1 MSAEPAAVKSATPP
15 RAVDPSVTLEQI
27 TSMWPAVLDAVKSY
41 SKVAWMAFS
50 ASAPISLSDGVLAVA
65 VTDAGKANNVKAS
78 GHDERLRQALLDVL
92 KADVRIDII
101 LAPDRVGSAAP
112 SATTPAAPTTTADQD
127 APSLDDATAD
137 GTVGVDL
144 ALRELGA
151 TQIGEIEH

>member
-1 MSAEPAAVKSATPP
+1 
-15 RAVDPSVTLEQI
+15 
-27 TSMWPAVLDAVKSY
+27 MWPAVLDAVKSY

-50 ASAPISLSDGVLAVA
+50 ASSPISLSDGVLAVA

-78 GHDERLRQALLDVL
+78 GHDERLRQAILDVL

-101 LAPDRVGSAAP
+101 LAPDRVSSAAP
-112 SATTPAAPTTTADQD
+112 STKSAPAAAPAEQD
-127 APSLDDATAD
+127 APSLDDATVD
-137 GTVGVDL
+137 GTTGVDL